1 MNSRLAGLQDNDGRI
16 LALTWWNC
24 FYSEMAVEFRG
35 RRSSCELEPARG
47 GRPMPWSCQMTQYLI
62 SFNDGL
68 MTFPEIID
76 QRGKTGSCVM
86 RSN

>member
-1 MNSRLAGLQDNDGRI
+1 
-16 LALTWWNC
+16 
-24 FYSEMAVEFRG
+24 
-35 RRSSCELEPARG
+35 
-47 GRPMPWSCQMTQYLI
+47 MPWSCQMTQYLI